1 MQTNKT
7 RGKDSFPADS
17 AKMGNSRGS
26 TGPSTGPA
34 IKKSQSVPSK
44 TSGGSRVQV
53 RQKEGEADKLSHE
66 QGAAGAAR
74 TPSQSSK
81 KGEHAVPLLLEPE
94 DVVQGV
100 TLKQTELEAVEKL
113 TRGQRENPKW
123 FAWRQNRITA
133 SIAHR
138 VSHSRFVSGSSQ
150 TPPASYLASI
160 VGDGPHVMTR
170 AMAWGVNK
178 ESVAARR
185 YQKLKSEELGRPVS
199 IRDCGLFIHPQKS
212 WLAASPDGIVEIPRS
227 SERLL
232 LEIKCPFNHRE
243 KTVAQAC
250 HEDRNFCL
258 ELVDRPGRYQ
268 LKRTHSYYTQVQCQM
283 AVVGIHKADFVVY
296 TQCETAIVPVT
307 FDPQFWASVEDKLE
321 MFYMRAVVPHVRQT
335 VRVNPAF
342 QREL

>member
-1 MQTNKT
+1 MQKNKT
-7 RGKDSFPADS
+7 RRQNKS
-17 AKMGNSRGS
+17 NCTGS
-26 TGPSTGPA
+26 TGSSAGPA
-34 IKKSQSVPSK
+34 IKTSQSVPSK
-44 TSGGSRVQV
+44 TSGGSREQV
-53 RQKEGEADKLSHE
+53 RQEEGEADKLSH
-66 QGAAGAAR
+66 QRGAAGAAR

-81 KGEHAVPLLLEPE
+81 KGEGSVPPLPEPE
-94 DVVQGV
+94 DVVLGV

-113 TRGQRENPKW
+113 TRGQRNNPKW
-123 FAWRQNRITA
+123 FAWRKNRITA

-185 YQKLKSEELGRPVS
+185 YQKLKSEELRRAVS
-199 IRDCGLFIHPQKS
+199 VRDCGLFIHPQKS
-212 WLAASPDGIVEIPRS
+212 WLAASPDGIVEIPQI

-232 LEIKCPFNHRE
+232 LEIKCPFKHRE
-243 KTVAQAC
+243 NTVAQAC
-250 HEDRNFCL
+250 REDRSFCL
-258 ELVDRPGRYQ
+258 KLADGPCPYQ
-268 LKRTHSYYTQVQCQM
+268 LKQEHSYYTQVQCQM

-296 TQCETAIVPVT
+296 TQRETAIVPVT
-307 FDPQFWASVEDKLE
+307 FDPHFWASVEDKLE
-321 MFYMRAVVPHVRQT
+321 MFYMKAVVPH